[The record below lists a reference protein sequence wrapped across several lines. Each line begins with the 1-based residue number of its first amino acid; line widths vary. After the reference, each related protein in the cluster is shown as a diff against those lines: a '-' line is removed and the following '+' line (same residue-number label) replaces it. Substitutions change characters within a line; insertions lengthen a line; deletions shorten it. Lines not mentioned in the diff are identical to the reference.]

1 MANFYDIELSKVLS
15 KRGRIGSPTKKI
27 PPPVRPRPKRIASPV
42 LTEDV
47 FYTPL
52 TEFPPVLT
60 SDFPPVLTSDF
71 PAMIGQP
78 LVTLRRNPGPTR
90 RRPTKKLEVNKSV
103 GGSRKNRKGRGYTRR
118 RY

>member
-60 SDFPPVLTSDF
+60 SDFPT
-71 PAMIGQP
+71 MIGQP

-90 RRPTKKLEVNKSV
+90 RRPTKKPEVNKSV

>member
-27 PPPVRPRPKRIASPV
+27 PPPVRARPKKVPSPV
-42 LTEDV
+42 LTKDV

-60 SDFPPVLTSDF
+60 SDFPT
-71 PAMIGQP
+71 MIGQP
-78 LVTLRRNPGPTR
+78 LVTLRRNPGPPR
-90 RRPTKKLEVNKSV
+90 RPPTKKLEVNKSA

>member
-1 MANFYDIELSKVLS
+1 MANFYDIELKEKLH
-15 KRGRIGSPTKKI
+15 KLGRIGSPTTKKTG
-27 PPPVRPRPKRIASPV
+27 PPVRPRPKKVSSPV
-42 LTEDV
+42 STKDV

-60 SDFPPVLTSDF
+60 SDFPT
-71 PAMIGQP
+71 MIGQP

-103 GGSRKNRKGRGYTRR
+103 GGSRKKMKGRGYTRR